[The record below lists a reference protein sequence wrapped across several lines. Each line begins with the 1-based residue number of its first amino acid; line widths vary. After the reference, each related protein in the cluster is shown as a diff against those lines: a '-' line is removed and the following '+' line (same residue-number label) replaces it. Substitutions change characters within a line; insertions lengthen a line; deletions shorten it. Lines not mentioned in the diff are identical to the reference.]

1 MDFDTFLTKE
11 DNTVIKLKE
20 AYRASFNLRPD
31 SLSSIMARRVSSS
44 FIVFLVFFLFPRC
57 SYKPETER
65 FATEARVTVDLGAI
79 QKRGYLQAIVDNNS
93 VSYFIYK
100 GTSMGYEYELLKRL
114 ADYLKVDLRIKVM
127 SGIEEGI
134 NALNIGEGDVLAFPL
149 TITTDRLKYMT
160 FTNSLFN
167 TYQVLVQK
175 KPANWRMQPPAL
187 VEKKLIRNP
196 VELIGKEVH
205 VLKGSS
211 YQKRLKNLSEEI
223 GGEILIQEDSAM
235 AETESLIRKVATGE
249 IKYTAAD
256 QTLAMVNA
264 LYYPN
269 LDINTVLSLSQQ
281 IAWGAR
287 KNSPELLKAMNTWLD
302 EIKKS
307 VVFQVIF
314 NKYFNS
320 PRFSLVKIS
329 SDYSSLAGEKISP
342 YDEQIR
348 KGADKL
354 NWDWRLLASVMYQ
367 ESNFD
372 PKALS
377 WVGAVGLMQVMPETG
392 RHFGFRNLWD
402 PDENIDAGVRF
413 FKFLDDIWAKT
424 ITDPNER
431 LKFVLASYNVGLSHV
446 LDARNLA
453 NKHGK
458 SPVMWDNEVEFMML
472 QKSNPKYYRD
482 PVVAAGYC
490 RCDGPVIYV
499 KEVLQRFEEYKIH
512 FKE

>member
-1 MDFDTFLTKE
+1 
-11 DNTVIKLKE
+11 
-20 AYRASFNLRPD
+20 
-31 SLSSIMARRVSSS
+31 
-44 FIVFLVFFLFPRC
+44 
-57 SYKPETER
+57 
-65 FATEARVTVDLGAI
+65 
-79 QKRGYLQAIVDNNS
+79 
-93 VSYFIYK
+93 
-100 GTSMGYEYELLKRL
+100 
-114 ADYLKVDLRIKVM
+114 M
-127 SGIEEGI
+127 SGIGEGI
-134 NALNIGEGDVLAFPL
+134 NALNTGEGDVLAFPL
-149 TITTDRLKYMT
+149 TVIMDRLQYLS
-160 FTNSLFN
+160 FTNPLFN
-167 TYQVLVQK
+167 THQVLIQK

-187 VEKKLIRNP
+187 VEKKLIRDP
-196 VELIGKEVH
+196 VDLIGKEVY

-211 YQKRLKNLSEEI
+211 YQKRLQNLSEEI
-223 GGEILIQEDSAM
+223 GGEIRIHEDSAT

-281 IAWGAR
+281 IAWGVR
-287 KNSPELLKAMNTWLD
+287 KNSPELLTAMNAWLD

-342 YDEQIR
+342 YDELI
-348 KGADKL
+348 KNGAGKL
-354 NWDWRLLASVMYQ
+354 SWDWRLLASIAYQ

-372 PKALS
+372 PMAES
-377 WVGAVGLMQVMPETG
+377 WVGAIGLMQVMPETG

-402 PDENIDAGVRF
+402 PDQNIEASVRF
-413 FKFLDDIWAKT
+413 LKFLDDIWAKT
-424 ITDPNER
+424 IRDPDVR

-458 SPVMWDNEVEFMML
+458 SPILWDNEVEFMML

-512 FKE
+512 FK